1 MKNKLLILSSVCV
14 VVLGFSTNL
23 LAQKC
28 TDDGAI
34 RRVTKARTGNF
45 ETVTFEV
52 NSATPDYTVETS
64 HPPFTLGESDK
75 TIHIRGKYFKSV
87 HFKSVF
93 WTCKIAESLSAHT
106 TQIMDVRN
114 TEQFEGYV
122 SYAIGYRTKSKYVGV
137 SKTTTGNKTKVVVK
151 FKR

>member
-1 MKNKLLILSSVCV
+1 MKYKLITLAATCGMLLILSI
-14 VVLGFSTNL
+14 FSFG
-23 LAQKC
+23 QKC
-28 TDDGAI
+28 TEPRSI
-34 RRVTKARTGNF
+34 KRVTKAKAGNF
-45 ETVTFEV
+45 EIVTFEV
-52 NSATPDYTVETS
+52 NSGNPDYSVETS

-93 WTCKIAESLSAHT
+93 WTCKIAESFSAHT

-122 SYAIGYRTKSKYVGV
+122 TYVIGYRTKSKYVGTT
-137 SKTTTGNKTKVVVK
+137 KTTTGDKTKVVVK
-151 FKR
+151 FRR